1 MNAESIQIL
10 IAMGAL
16 VAAGVGLWHRVVI
29 TPMKEQLKLNDM
41 SIRALEIDSAKLDST
56 LKALTVAIERLTD
69 RLDR

>member
-1 MNAESIQIL
+1 MNAESIQTL

-16 VAAGVGLWHRVVI
+16 MATGVGLWHKVVI
-29 TPMKEQLKLNDM
+29 IPMKEQLKLNDM

>member
-1 MNAESIQIL
+1 M
-10 IAMGAL
+10 
-16 VAAGVGLWHRVVI
+16 AAGVGLWHRVVI